1 LNDEF
6 ENTYFVAHQL
16 TNALRQ
22 RKYDEFCAALT
33 QSKAISPQLMS
44 TIKTFKKYQKLIEN
58 MMNCPKLSNGPLEG
72 INRKIKQIK
81 RTAYGYRN
89 WSRFNLRIRIELKI
103 KVNKKKIIR
112 K

>member
-1 LNDEF
+1 M
-6 ENTYFVAHQL
+6 AHQL
-16 TNALRQ
+16 ASALRQ
-22 RKYDEFCAALT
+22 RNYPQFCAVLT
-33 QSKAISPQLMS
+33 RSKNISPQLQT

-58 MMNCPKLSNGPLEG
+58 MMACSFSNRPLEG
-72 INRKIKQIK
+72 INRRIKQIK
-81 RTAYGYRN
+81 RTAYGYQN